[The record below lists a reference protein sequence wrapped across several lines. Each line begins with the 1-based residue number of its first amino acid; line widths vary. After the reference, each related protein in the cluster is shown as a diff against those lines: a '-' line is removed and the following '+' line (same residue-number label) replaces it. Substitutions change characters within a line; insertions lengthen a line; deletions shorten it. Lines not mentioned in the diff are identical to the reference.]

1 MEAKISNFSQMLLD
15 SPRNCWLA
23 LNEDETKI
31 VASGSTPEEAEAN
44 AKKDGIDDP
53 LLIWSPEKWT
63 PRVF

>member
-1 MEAKISNFSQMLLD
+1 MEARMSAFSQMLLD

-23 LNEDETKI
+23 LTEDKTKI

-44 AKKDGIDDP
+44 AKRDGVDDP
-53 LLIWSPEKWT
+53 LLIWSPEQWT